1 LGDAVLNKAFIEF
14 IKSPELYLSKKGI
27 NLDGT
32 TLALKKRHL
41 FPLKLLADTIL
52 KRKMIFVSPFTGRF
66 LYSHQVVDINT
77 FRFYE
82 DGKTFF
88 VGTNVS
94 PLMQQP
100 LSFINVYITKSNL
113 IYSYDYRSNN
123 ISYPVPDSV
132 KSKFLINQF
141 NELKKLKS
149 LNDAE
154 EPKKVIVSNFGNSH
168 IGHCLWQDI
177 SIFNNL
183 LTSVGAEDSGDVIKA
198 YCKNYYS
205 ELIPDFFKYSDTT
218 KSFYSSEGLMNYS
231 QANSI
236 LPIFLTD
243 TYITENNA
251 QAVVSS
257 LTKNATP
264 FIKEI
269 LESSKGRVV
278 VLSIRGGSRACT
290 NEKELYVELINKS
303 LSIDSKLTFIIDG
316 LNDVFD
322 FDIPHKHQI
331 NKLNGSLAIESEL
344 ANEIINETNAKRV
357 YSNIGRSLQDSIIIT
372 EKANKVISPWGA
384 GLVKY
389 KWLCN
394 KQTFIYGSKST
405 LSNKHIHRELYD
417 LNEFREN
424 ATLSEYFDG
433 VSYYKNEN
441 KMTRDDDY
449 SIDKDDFIN
458 QALKFIFSKGGENA

>member
-1 LGDAVLNKAFIEF
+1 M
-14 IKSPELYLSKKGI
+14 S
-27 NLDGT
+27 
-32 TLALKKRHL
+32 
-41 FPLKLLADTIL
+41 
-52 KRKMIFVSPFTGRF
+52 FVSPFTGR
-66 LYSHQVVDINT
+66 LIYSHQVVDINT
-77 FRFYE
+77 FKFNE
-82 DGKTFF
+82 NGKTFL

-100 LSFINVYITKSNL
+100 LSFINVYIIESNL

-132 KSKFLINQF
+132 KAKFLTDKF

-149 LNDAE
+149 VDDIE
-154 EPKKVIVSNFGNSH
+154 VPKKVIISNFGNSH

-183 LTSVGAEDSGDVIKA
+183 LNTFESEESAGVIKA

-205 ELIPDFFKYSDTT
+205 ELIPDFLKYSNTVT
-218 KSFYSSEGLMNYS
+218 SFFSAEGMMSYS
-231 QANSI
+231 QKNSI

-243 TYITENNA
+243 TYITESNA

-257 LTKNATP
+257 LISNATP
-264 FIKEI
+264 FVKDIIGE
-269 LESSKGRVV
+269 SKGRTI
-278 VLSIRGGSRACT
+278 VLSIRRGSRACT
-290 NEKELYVELINKS
+290 NEKELYVELVNKS
-303 LSIDSKLTFIIDG
+303 LEIDKDLTFIIDG

-331 NKLNGSLAIESEL
+331 NKLNGSLVIESEL
-344 ANEIINETNAKRV
+344 AKEIINETNAEKV
-357 YSNIGRSLQDSIIIT
+357 FSNIGRSLQDSIAIT
-372 EKANKVISPWGA
+372 TIASKVISPWGA

-405 LSNKHIHRELYD
+405 LSNKHIHKELYD
-417 LNEFREN
+417 LNDFREN
-424 ATLSEYFDG
+424 AMLSEYFDG
-433 VSYYKNEN
+433 ESYYEIES
-441 KMTRDDDY
+441 KMSRDDDY
-449 SIDKDDFIN
+449 SINKDDFME
-458 QALKFIFSKGGENA
+458 QALKFIFSKGEENA